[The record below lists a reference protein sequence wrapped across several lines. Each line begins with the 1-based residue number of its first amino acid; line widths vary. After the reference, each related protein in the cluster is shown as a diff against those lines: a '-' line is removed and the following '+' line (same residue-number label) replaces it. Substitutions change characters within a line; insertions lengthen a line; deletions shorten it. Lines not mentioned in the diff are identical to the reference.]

1 MKKKIK
7 KLQELTIKHNFMFC
21 AVMTDPKA
29 CRPMLERT
37 LGIEIAHIEVNKER
51 SFMYNPEYKSIVL
64 DIYAK
69 DDHNTHYN
77 VEMQTV
83 RKKSLPRRARYYHSQ
98 MHMDILDTGCEY
110 QELPNVYVIFIC
122 DFDPFGEGK
131 YRYTCS
137 MYCEETG
144 KRIEDGC
151 QTIFLSTVGKY
162 PEEVPEELV
171 RFLKFMHAGLEDS
184 QKDWDDAYIHNLQER
199 VARIKASRK
208 MGGMYMHIMEVFGD
222 EFLDEL
228 EDARVEARAA
238 GLAEGRAEGR
248 VEGRKEG
255 QLEQLHSQIYRW
267 LAKKGAVTDE
277 LKSRIEKEEDIQILE
292 VWSVY
297 AAVCASVE
305 EFMRKIEEN

>member
-1 MKKKIK
+1 MTKIIK

-21 AVMTDPKA
+21 AVMTDPEA

-69 DDHNTHYN
+69 DAHNTHYN

-83 RKKSLPRRARYYHSQ
+83 RKKALPRRARYYHSQ
-98 MHMDILDTGCEY
+98 MDMNILDTGYEY

-137 MYCEETG
+137 MCCKETG
-144 KRIEDGC
+144 EEIADGC

-162 PEEVPEELV
+162 PDEVPEELV
-171 RFLKFMHAGLEDS
+171 RFLKFVHAGLEDS
-184 QKDWDDAYIHNLQER
+184 QKDWDDAYIHSLQER
-199 VARIKASRK
+199 VARIKSSRK

-238 GLAEGRAEGR
+238 GLEEGRAEGR
-248 VEGRKEG
+248 AEGRKEG
-255 QLEQLHSQIYRW
+255 QLEQLHSQLYRW
-267 LAKKGAVTDE
+267 LAKKGTVTDA
-277 LKSRIEKEEDIQILE
+277 LKFRIENEENIHTLE
-292 VWSVY
+292 MWSVY
-297 AAVCASVE
+297 AAVCANVD
-305 EFMRKIEEN
+305 EFVQKMNEN